1 MNDIITNIPL
11 NKLIAF
17 PGNVRKVRD
26 KAFIDELAA
35 SIKAHGLNQN
45 LVVKKNGKGF
55 HVVAGGQRLKA
66 LQQLA
71 KGGDIEDSYLVPC
84 KVLTADSNDT
94 EISLAENVMRQDMH
108 PADQFEAFRALAD
121 KGMPAADIGARFGK
135 PESHVLKLLKLAR
148 VAPKILKAYRKGEL
162 NLEQVMGFTITDDH
176 KAQVDVFERM
186 HDWTSARQIR
196 EALTEDDI
204 PVRDKRVKFVT
215 LQAYEK
221 RGGTLKRDL
230 FSEDEDGVFLTDPA
244 LLETLLAEKLEKKAK
259 PVRAEGWKWVEIAAD
274 FGYEQRQQF
283 RAIQPEPVPLT
294 AAEQKKLDKLKAEHD
309 KLYTAWEES
318 DEHEQPERLIE
329 LGDAIDAIEDREGV
343 FTPEQLVIAGAV
355 VTIGHNGKA
364 QIERGLVRPEDMPKK
379 AKKAKSEAA
388 PEGSDDS
395 PALSAAL
402 VESLTAHKSAA
413 LTAMLLDA
421 PKTALAAVVYALALD
436 TFDHHSDTALK
447 LSASAQ
453 SLHRVEGSPALAHI
467 QQARETWGQRIPGD
481 CDALWQWCLEQPVD
495 VLLDLLAFC
504 AASAVNAV
512 ELKTDRTN
520 GERLQHAAKLAAA
533 VGLDMKAWF
542 TPTAENY
549 FSRVSKA
556 QVLGA
561 IQEAKGNPPA
571 PAWEKLKKA
580 ELAAL
585 AERETAGTGW
595 LPDVL
600 RS

>member
-1 MNDIITNIPL
+1 
-11 NKLIAF
+11 
-17 PGNVRKVRD
+17 
-26 KAFIDELAA
+26 
-35 SIKAHGLNQN
+35 
-45 LVVKKNGKGF
+45 
-55 HVVAGGQRLKA
+55 
-66 LQQLA
+66 
-71 KGGDIEDSYLVPC
+71 
-84 KVLTADSNDT
+84 
-94 EISLAENVMRQDMH
+94 
-108 PADQFEAFRALAD
+108 
-121 KGMPAADIGARFGK
+121 
-135 PESHVLKLLKLAR
+135 R
-148 VAPKILKAYRKGEL
+148 VAPRILKAYRKDEL
-162 NLEQVMGFTITDDH
+162 NLEQVMAFTITDDH

-215 LQAYEK
+215 LHAYEK

-283 RAIQPEPVPLT
+283 RSIRPEPVPLT
-294 AAEQKKLDKLKAEHD
+294 AAEQKKLDKLQAEHD

-318 DEHEQPERLIE
+318 DEHEQPERLSE
-329 LGDAIDAIEDREGV
+329 LSDEIDAIEDREGV
-343 FTPEQLVIAGAV
+343 WTPEQLAIAGAV

-379 AKKAKSEAA
+379 AKKAKDEAA

-421 PKTALAAVVYALALD
+421 PQTALAAVVYALSLD
-436 TFDHHSDTALK
+436 AFDHHSETALK

-467 QQARETWGQRIPGD
+467 EKARETWGQRIPGTPD
-481 CDALWQWCLEQPVD
+481 GLWQWCLEQPVD

-504 AASAVNAV
+504 AASTVNAV
-512 ELKTDRTN
+512 QLKTDRTN

-533 VGLDMKAWF
+533 VGLDMKTWF

-549 FSRVSKA
+549 FSRIS
-556 QVLGA
+556 
-561 IQEAKGNPPA
+561 
-571 PAWEKLKKA
+571 
-580 ELAAL
+580 
-585 AERETAGTGW
+585 
-595 LPDVL
+595 
-600 RS
+600 